1 MNTQII
7 TYIPQPIFSRSAA
20 LENLSR
26 PNYVQNLFAK
36 IDVESL
42 EAIQEH
48 TIAISLTQRQKIEA
62 ILIERFA
69 HKLTEVGNECS
80 FTDQEVILEELDLA
94 LNVEGRITARDS
106 IHSYD
111 EPPCDV
117 VFISWMAECEDGEV
131 EVKGLG

>member
-7 TYIPQPIFSRSAA
+7 TPQQPPFSRTIA
-20 LENLSR
+20 LKNLSI
-26 PNYVQNLFAK
+26 PNYVQNLFTK

-42 EAIQEH
+42 EEIKDH

-69 HKLTEVGNECS
+69 YKLTEVGNECS
-80 FTDQEVILEELDLA
+80 FTDEEVILEELDLA

-106 IHSYD
+106 IHTYD

-117 VFISWMAECEDGEV
+117 VFISWVAECEDGEV
-131 EVKGLG
+131 EIKGLE

>member
-7 TYIPQPIFSRSAA
+7 TPQQPPFSRTIA
-20 LENLSR
+20 LKNLSI
-26 PNYVQNLFAK
+26 PNYVQNLFTK

-42 EAIQEH
+42 EEIKDH

-69 HKLTEVGNECS
+69 YKLTEVGNECS
-80 FTDQEVILEELDLA
+80 FTDEEVILEELDLA
-94 LNVEGRITARDS
+94 LNVEGRITARNS
-106 IHSYD
+106 IHTYD

-117 VFISWMAECEDGEV
+117 VFISWVAECEDGEV
-131 EVKGLG
+131 EIKGLE

>member
-7 TYIPQPIFSRSAA
+7 TPQQPPFSRTIA
-20 LENLSR
+20 LKNLSI

-42 EAIQEH
+42 EEIKDH
-48 TIAISLTQRQKIEA
+48 TIAISPTQRQKIEA

-80 FTDQEVILEELDLA
+80 FTDEEVILEELDLA
-94 LNVEGRITARDS
+94 LNVEGRITARNS
-106 IHSYD
+106 IHTYD

-117 VFISWMAECEDGEV
+117 VFISWVAECEDGEV
-131 EVKGLG
+131 EIKGLE

>member
-7 TYIPQPIFSRSAA
+7 TPQQPPFSRTIA
-20 LENLSR
+20 LKNLSI
-26 PNYVQNLFAK
+26 PNYVQNLFTK

-42 EAIQEH
+42 EEIKDH
-48 TIAISLTQRQKIEA
+48 TIAISPTQRQKIEA

-80 FTDQEVILEELDLA
+80 FTDEEVILEELDLA
-94 LNVEGRITARDS
+94 LNVEGRITARNS
-106 IHSYD
+106 IHTYD

-117 VFISWMAECEDGEV
+117 VFISWVAECEDGEV
-131 EVKGLG
+131 EIKGLE